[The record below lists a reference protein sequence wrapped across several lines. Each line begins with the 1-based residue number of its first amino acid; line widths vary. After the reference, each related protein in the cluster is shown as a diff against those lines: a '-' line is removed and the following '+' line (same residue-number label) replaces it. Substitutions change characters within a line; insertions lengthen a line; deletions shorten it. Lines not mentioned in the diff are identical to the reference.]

1 MRDPGHRLGGDGQ
14 EMELSSDRMSKIIA
28 IGDML
33 IERYVDQKEALAA
46 GDRAHAIALEFE
58 IKELV
63 REKKKVTQSGV

>member
-1 MRDPGHRLGGDGQ
+1 MNQ
-14 EMELSSDRMSKIIA
+14 ERELSLNSLRMTA

-33 IERYVDQKEALAA
+33 IERYVEQKEALAA

-63 REKKKVTQSGV
+63 REKKKVTKSGF

>member
-1 MRDPGHRLGGDGQ
+1 MKQ
-14 EMELSSDRMSKIIA
+14 EMELSSDRLRMTV

-33 IERYVDQKEALAA
+33 IERYVEQKEALAA

-63 REKKKVTQSGV
+63 REKKKVTKSGV